1 MKQNADKSVL
11 DLDRLIEVYDDDLD
25 GMLELLDLM
34 IKNNTGL
41 LTKLEHA
48 AKERDL
54 EGVRA
59 ASHAIKGSA
68 GNVGG
73 MELYRMAQKIE
84 DLARDG
90 EWAGLQ
96 ERIDAAR
103 PAFNRLRG
111 EIDSLR
117 ME

>member
-11 DLDRLIEVYDDDLD
+11 DMDRLIEVYEEDLD
-25 GMLELLDLM
+25 GMLELFDLM
-34 IKNNTGL
+34 LKNNTAQL
-41 LTKLEHA
+41 AKLEHA
-48 AKERDL
+48 VQEHDL

-59 ASHAIKGSA
+59 AAHAMKGSV

-73 MELYRMAQKIE
+73 IELFKLARDIE

-90 EWAGLQ
+90 TWDGLEEMVQ
-96 ERIDAAR
+96 KAR
-103 PAFNRLRG
+103 PAFNRLRR

-117 ME
+117 ID

>member
-25 GMLELLDLM
+25 GMLELFDLM

-48 AKERDL
+48 SMEHDL

-59 ASHAIKGSA
+59 AAHAIKGSA

-73 MELYRMAQKIE
+73 MELYRLAQQIE

-90 EWAGLQ
+90 SWQGLQ
-96 ERIDAAR
+96 EHVRAAR